1 MARNYRAEYDE
12 YQGTPEQKHKR
23 ALRNAARREA
33 LAAGIVHKGD
43 NKEIDHKHMLK
54 NMGSHPSAAEANK
67 PANTRVLTEKQ
78 NRGWR
83 KGHHGY

>member
-1 MARNYRAEYDE
+1 MSRNYRKEYDE

-23 ALRNAARREA
+23 ALRNAARREEI
-33 LAAGIVHKGD
+33 AAGDAHVGD
-43 NKEIDHKHMLK
+43 GKDVDHKHMLK
-54 NMGSHPSAAEANK
+54 EMGSDPSAAEANK
-67 PANTRVLTEKQ
+67 PANLRELTQKQ